1 MINFKCI
8 LVKSVFLLFLFSLAM
23 SKEIQQKV
31 IDKDGRFLR
40 MIPDDSHRV
49 VETNSN
55 LTLNCIYVFQDQNE
69 NFNHKNLSWRWE
81 LPSFLTK
88 YPQLMKTEERCSSKK
103 VERINNTEIS

>member
-1 MINFKCI
+1 MTNFKCI
-8 LVKSVFLLFLFSLAM
+8 LSKSVFLLFLFSLAM
-23 SKEIQQKV
+23 SKEIHQKV

-40 MIPDDSHRV
+40 MIPDDSHRI

-55 LTLNCIYVFQDQNE
+55 LTLNCIYVFQDENE

-88 YPQLMKTEERCSSKK
+88 YPQVCKIISS
-103 VERINNTEIS
+103 N